1 MLQVRGGLGE
11 PVALEGCCPVS
22 LTTGTPTNQT
32 VVQGSDLH
40 MVWQRKPHPLFSIF
54 FLLTPPSPKTRP
66 ILGRGRRGAFSAFR
80 LCARHVTLV

>member
-1 MLQVRGGLGE
+1 VFSFGFRSAAAGGLEMLQVRGGLGE

-40 MVWQRKPHPLFSIF
+40 MVRQQEKNAPCF
-54 FLLTPPSPKTRP
+54 FKEQ
-66 ILGRGRRGAFSAFR
+66 
-80 LCARHVTLV
+80 